1 MGAPSGQDGCAH
13 WTGWVRPM
21 EKMGASSEWYE
32 CLYWKQW
39 VLLLDNMGAFSGF
52 LWVAPVE
59 ETLLFLLQTG

>member
-1 MGAPSGQDGCAH
+1 
-13 WTGWVRPM
+13 M

-39 VLLLDNMGAFSGF
+39 VLLLDNMGACNGF